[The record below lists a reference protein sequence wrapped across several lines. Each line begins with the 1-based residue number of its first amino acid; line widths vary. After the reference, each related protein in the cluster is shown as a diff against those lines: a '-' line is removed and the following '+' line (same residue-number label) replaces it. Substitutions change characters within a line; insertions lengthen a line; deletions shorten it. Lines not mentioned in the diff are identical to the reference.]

1 MANTE
6 NEIIERIAM
15 ILDRLDEL
23 PDEEK
28 FISPLH
34 EQLEVL
40 LHEYQIIRNQSKQHD
55 LLARVAGNTSR
66 QRPDR

>member
-23 PDEEK
+23 PNEEK

-34 EQLEVL
+34 DQLEVL
-40 LHEYQIIRNQSKQHD
+40 LHEYQRIRNQHRQHCIRTK
-55 LLARVAGNTSR
+55 AAGNTA
-66 QRPDR
+66 QR

>member
-1 MANTE
+1 MANIE

-40 LHEYQIIRNQSKQHD
+40 LHEYQSIREQNKQHD
-55 LLARVAGNTSR
+55 ILARAAGNISR